1 MAGRG
6 WIKDDH
12 ELVTFAYRTDDIS
25 NKGAYIN
32 LMKQFNR
39 LAKHTKGGL
48 SIKTQRQYYNHMDQF
63 TRFLADE
70 FGLQNLSNIHG
81 RHIAAYIEERQSEG
95 LSASAIDLDLAA
107 IRYFHDQYGG
117 NTRNRIPDNVN
128 LCKRYGITLDP
139 RSYGK
144 VNRRWTD
151 NEIAKMTDIAM
162 RKGRTDI
169 AKIIRLG
176 KELGLRIHEITRL
189 SRTDSLTAIRT
200 GYLHVKG
207 KNGLERTVPL
217 RGDMAEL
224 LQAASIVVSTDAK
237 LFVPESRKTHEV
249 IQSVQDFIR
258 NHRDGVMDLD
268 ARKPRVKLTFHGLR
282 HCYAFDRYKEF
293 RAAGYAAGAARMMV
307 SKLIGHSRDEITRI
321 YLAETEEEKEE

>member
-12 ELVTFAYRTDDIS
+12 ELVIFSDRTEDIF
-25 NKGAYIN
+25 NKGAYVN
-32 LMKQFNR
+32 LMKQLNR

-48 SIKTQRQYYNHMDQF
+48 SIKTQRQYYHHMDQF
-63 TRFLADE
+63 TRFLADD

-117 NTRNRIPDNVN
+117 DTRNRIPDNAT

-151 NEIAKMTDIAM
+151 VEMTRMIDIAM

-176 KELGLRIHEITRL
+176 KELGLRIHEVTRL
-189 SRTDSLTAIRT
+189 SRTDALMAIRT
-200 GYLHVKG
+200 GYLRVKG
-207 KNGLERTVPL
+207 KNGLERNVPL
-217 RGDMAEL
+217 RGQTREL
-224 LQAASIVVSTDAK
+224 LEAAAKVVSSDAK
-237 LFVPESRKTHEV
+237 LFVPEDRKTHEV

-258 NHRDGVMDLD
+258 HHREEVMEPD
-268 ARKPRVKLTFHGLR
+268 ARAPGVKLIFHGLR

-293 RAAGYAAGAARMMV
+293 RMEGFTPSAARMKV
-307 SKLIGHSRDEITRI
+307 SQLIGHSRDEITRI
-321 YLAETEEEKEE
+321 YLAETEEEEG